1 LQAEQFEVLDGKNHV
16 VGRELRSVV
25 HSKGLRHR
33 GTYLL
38 IFDKK
43 GRVFVQQRA
52 KNKDLMPSRWDIST
66 AEHLK
71 PGESYETAVVR
82 GAQEELGIKIKNIK
96 LLGEIKFYFEYPG
109 GEIDNELN
117 RLFMAEFSG
126 KIHFKDKEVQQGK
139 FIGLQQLLKKMNEK
153 PEKFTPW
160 FLDCKDYLKKLM
172 INNND

>member
-1 LQAEQFEVLDGKNHV
+1 MQAEQFEVLDGKNHV

-52 KNKDLMPSRWDIST
+52 KNKDLMPSRWDISA

-71 PGESYETAVVR
+71 PGESYEDAVVR

-109 GEIDNELN
+109 GEIDDELN
-117 RLFMAEFSG
+117 HLFMADFSG
-126 KIHFKDKEVQQGK
+126 KIHFKDREVQQGK
-139 FIGLQQLLKKMNEK
+139 FIGLKQLLKKMNER

-160 FLDCKDYLKKLM
+160 FLDCKDYLNRL
-172 INNND
+172 INK